1 MIQEIIP
8 TLAIYFVGNFA
19 AKTLQGLYFSI
30 LGFDGTDA
38 KTPKLAKWI
47 KESDSI
53 FTLPLG
59 KCADCNL
66 FWCKVLFLLI
76 LALLPISHYVGHQF
90 LYLLLPVLGLYF
102 SETLAIK
109 YLPKQNN
116 P

>member
-8 TLAIYFVGNFA
+8 ILTIYFVGNFA
-19 AKTLQGLYFSI
+19 ANTLQGLYFSI

-38 KTPKLAKWI
+38 KTPKLAKWV

-59 KCADCNL
+59 KCAACNL

-76 LALLPISHYVGHQF
+76 LALLPVSHYVEYKF

-102 SETLAIK
+102 IETLATK
-109 YLPKQNN
+109 YVKKW
-116 P
+116 